1 MKVTPKSLD
10 FPLAM
15 SDPNRGAGLH
25 ASDIYGS
32 FFKQL
37 QPEKYDKADNPV
49 LKDLLFAI
57 GLAWEQYLEKVLIAN
72 GELCA
77 RPGELVS
84 PEGVL
89 YSPDLLV
96 VNGHDR
102 IGEIKATHQ
111 SSRDCVP
118 GHDKF
123 EKYLCQV
130 KAYCYWSGIP
140 RARFYVLYLHG
151 DWRRGDDGKLMDFK
165 MWDVDFTSR
174 ELKDNHK
181 MLMNHAEAEGLW
193 DATKTA

>member
-1 MKVTPKSLD
+1 MVD
-10 FPLAM
+10 A
-15 SDPNRGAGLH
+15 NRGEGLH

-37 QPEKYDKADNPV
+37 NPKKYSSDMDP
-49 LKDLLFAI
+49 LLQDILFAI

-72 GELCA
+72 GELVA
-77 RPGELVS
+77 RPGELES
-84 PEGVL
+84 PEGVK

-102 IGEIKATHQ
+102 IGEIKVTHM

-118 GHDKF
+118 GNEKF

-130 KAYCYWSGIP
+130 KAYCYWAGIP

-151 DWRRGDDGKLMDFK
+151 DWRRGEDGKLMDFK
-165 MWDVDFTSR
+165 MWDVDFTMR
-174 ELKDNHK
+174 ELKENHQ
-181 MLMNHAEAEGLW
+181 MLMAHAENEGMLNAK
-193 DATKTA
+193 D

>member
-1 MKVTPKSLD
+1 MVD
-10 FPLAM
+10 A
-15 SDPNRGAGLH
+15 NRGEGLH

-37 QPEKYDKADNPV
+37 NPKKYSSDMDP
-49 LKDLLFAI
+49 LLQDILFAI

-72 GELCA
+72 GELVA
-77 RPGELVS
+77 RPGELES
-84 PEGVL
+84 EEGIK

-102 IGEIKATHQ
+102 IGEIKATHM

-118 GHDKF
+118 GNEKF
-123 EKYLCQV
+123 EKYLAQT
-130 KAYCYWSGIP
+130 KLYCYWSGIP

-165 MWDVDFTSR
+165 MWDVDFTMR

-181 MLMNHAEAEGLW
+181 MLMQHAKDEGLFEQKH
-193 DATKTA
+193 TGQIR